1 MKNLHYLEHQTIKFF
16 NGFKAIFEAK
26 VKKVNFDN
34 KIKQY
39 HYELYDVKLIKKS
52 SIDFDGSNDFNN
64 TCLHS
69 HVLQYNQYH

>member
-1 MKNLHYLEHQTIKFF
+1 MKNSHYLEQQTIKFF

-39 HYELYDVKLIKKS
+39 HYELFDVKLIKKS
-52 SIDFDGSNDFNN
+52 PINFDGSNDISQ

-69 HVLQYNQYH
+69 HVLRYNEYY